1 LNNIFLIGMMGAGK
15 STIGKLLS
23 NNMKISF
30 VDTDEEVEKHF
41 NMPINNIFDKYG
53 EEGFREIESLI
64 LEKSTDSIVA
74 CGGGIVLKKKNRDFI
89 KENGKCLLLLSNINV
104 LADRLSSENN
114 RPLLNDG
121 IIEDQLEQIWE
132 QRKDLYYNLAD
143 QVVEINDKSKK
154 QITDYIIGVL

>member
-1 LNNIFLIGMMGAGK
+1 MMGAGK

-121 IIEDQLEQIWE
+121 IIENQLEQIWK

-143 QVVEINDKSKK
+143 QVIEINDKSKK

>member
-1 LNNIFLIGMMGAGK
+1 MGAGK

-89 KENGKCLLLLSNINV
+89 KENGKCLLLLSKINV

-121 IIEDQLEQIWE
+121 IIENQLEQIWE

-143 QVVEINDKSKK
+143 QVIEINDKSKK

>member
-1 LNNIFLIGMMGAGK
+1 MNNIFLIGMMGAGK

-121 IIEDQLEQIWE
+121 IIEEQLEQIWE

-143 QVVEINDKSKK
+143 QVIEINDKSKK

>member
-1 LNNIFLIGMMGAGK
+1 MGAGK

-64 LEKSTDSIVA
+64 LEKSADSIVA

>member
-1 LNNIFLIGMMGAGK
+1 MGAGK

-64 LEKSTDSIVA
+64 LEKSADSIVA

-121 IIEDQLEQIWE
+121 IIENQLEQIWK

-143 QVVEINDKSKK
+143 QVIEINDKSKK

>member
-1 LNNIFLIGMMGAGK
+1 MMGAGK

-41 NMPINNIFDKYG
+41 NMPLNNIFDKYG

-121 IIEDQLEQIWE
+121 IIENQLEEIWK

-143 QVVEINDKSKK
+143 QVIEINDKSKK

>member
-1 LNNIFLIGMMGAGK
+1 MMGAGK

-89 KENGKCLLLLSNINV
+89 KENGKCLLLLSKINV

-121 IIEDQLEQIWE
+121 IIENQLEQIWE

-143 QVVEINDKSKK
+143 QVIEINDKSKK

>member
-1 LNNIFLIGMMGAGK
+1 MGAGK

-64 LEKSTDSIVA
+64 LEKSADSIVA

-143 QVVEINDKSKK
+143 QVIEINDKSKK

>member
-1 LNNIFLIGMMGAGK
+1 MGAGK

-114 RPLLNDG
+114 RPLLKDG

-143 QVVEINDKSKK
+143 QVIEINDKSKK

>member
-1 LNNIFLIGMMGAGK
+1 MMGAGK

-64 LEKSTDSIVA
+64 LEKSADSIVA

-104 LADRLSSENN
+104 LVDRLSSENN

-121 IIEDQLEQIWE
+121 IIENQLEQIWK

-143 QVVEINDKSKK
+143 QVIEINDKSKK

>member
-1 LNNIFLIGMMGAGK
+1 MGAGK

-121 IIEDQLEQIWE
+121 IIENQLEQIWE

-143 QVVEINDKSKK
+143 QVIEINDKSKK

>member
-1 LNNIFLIGMMGAGK
+1 MNNIFLIGMMGAGK

-89 KENGKCLLLLSNINV
+89 KKNGKCLLLLSNINV

>member
-1 LNNIFLIGMMGAGK
+1 MMGAGK

-64 LEKSTDSIVA
+64 LEKSKDSIVA

-121 IIEDQLEQIWE
+121 IIEEQLEQIWE

-143 QVVEINDKSKK
+143 QVIEINDKSKK

>member
-1 LNNIFLIGMMGAGK
+1 MGAGK

-121 IIEDQLEQIWE
+121 IIEEQLEQIWE

-143 QVVEINDKSKK
+143 QVIEINDKSKK

>member
-1 LNNIFLIGMMGAGK
+1 MMGAGK

-89 KENGKCLLLLSNINV
+89 KKNGKCLLLLSNINV

-143 QVVEINDKSKK
+143 QVIEINDKSKK

>member
-1 LNNIFLIGMMGAGK
+1 MMGAGK

-89 KENGKCLLLLSNINV
+89 KKNGKCLLLLSKINV

-121 IIEDQLEQIWE
+121 IIENQLEQIWE

-143 QVVEINDKSKK
+143 QVIEINDKSKK

>member
-1 LNNIFLIGMMGAGK
+1 LNNIFIIGMMGAGK

-53 EEGFREIESLI
+53 EERFREIESLI

-114 RPLLNDG
+114 RPLINDG
-121 IIEDQLEQIWE
+121 IIENQLEQIWK

>member
-1 LNNIFLIGMMGAGK
+1 MGAGK

-143 QVVEINDKSKK
+143 QVIEINDKSKK

>member
-1 LNNIFLIGMMGAGK
+1 MGAGK

>member
-1 LNNIFLIGMMGAGK
+1 MGAGK

-89 KENGKCLLLLSNINV
+89 KKNGKCLLLLSNINV
-104 LADRLSSENN
+104 LANRLSSENN

-143 QVVEINDKSKK
+143 QVIEINDKSKK

>member
-1 LNNIFLIGMMGAGK
+1 MMGAGK

-121 IIEDQLEQIWE
+121 IIENQLEQIWK

>member
-1 LNNIFLIGMMGAGK
+1 MMGAGK

-64 LEKSTDSIVA
+64 LEKSADSIVA

-89 KENGKCLLLLSNINV
+89 KKNGKCLLLLSNINV

>member
-1 LNNIFLIGMMGAGK
+1 MMGAGK

>member
-1 LNNIFLIGMMGAGK
+1 MMGAGK

-64 LEKSTDSIVA
+64 LEKSADSIVA

-121 IIEDQLEQIWE
+121 IIENQLEQIWK

>member
-1 LNNIFLIGMMGAGK
+1 MGAGK

-64 LEKSTDSIVA
+64 LEKSADSIVA

-89 KENGKCLLLLSNINV
+89 KKNGKCLLLLSNINV

>member
-1 LNNIFLIGMMGAGK
+1 MGAGK

-89 KENGKCLLLLSNINV
+89 KKNGKCLLLLSNINV

-121 IIEDQLEQIWE
+121 IIENQLEQIWK

-143 QVVEINDKSKK
+143 QVIEINDKSKK

>member
-1 LNNIFLIGMMGAGK
+1 MGAGK

-114 RPLLNDG
+114 RPLINDG
-121 IIEDQLEQIWE
+121 IIENQLEQIWK

>member
-121 IIEDQLEQIWE
+121 IIEEQLEQIWE

-143 QVVEINDKSKK
+143 QVIEINDKSKK

>member
-1 LNNIFLIGMMGAGK
+1 MGAGK

-89 KENGKCLLLLSNINV
+89 KKNGKCLLLLSNINV

-143 QVVEINDKSKK
+143 QVIEINDKSKK

>member
-1 LNNIFLIGMMGAGK
+1 MGAGK

-89 KENGKCLLLLSNINV
+89 KENGKCLLLLSKINV

>member
-1 LNNIFLIGMMGAGK
+1 MGAGK

-64 LEKSTDSIVA
+64 LEKSADSIVA

-89 KENGKCLLLLSNINV
+89 KKNGKCLLLLSNINV
-104 LADRLSSENN
+104 LVDRLSSENN

-121 IIEDQLEQIWE
+121 IIENQLEQIWK

>member
-1 LNNIFLIGMMGAGK
+1 MMGAGK

-64 LEKSTDSIVA
+64 LEKSADSIVA

-89 KENGKCLLLLSNINV
+89 KKNGKCLLLLSNINV

-143 QVVEINDKSKK
+143 QVIEINDKSKK

>member
-1 LNNIFLIGMMGAGK
+1 MGAGK

-89 KENGKCLLLLSNINV
+89 KKNGKCLLLLSNINV
-104 LADRLSSENN
+104 LADRLSCENN
-114 RPLLNDG
+114 RPLLNHG

>member
-1 LNNIFLIGMMGAGK
+1 MGAGK

-114 RPLLNDG
+114 RPLLNHG
-121 IIEDQLEQIWE
+121 NIEDQLEQIWE

-143 QVVEINDKSKK
+143 QVIEINDKSKK

>member
-64 LEKSTDSIVA
+64 LEKSADSIVA

-104 LADRLSSENN
+104 LVDRLSSENN

-121 IIEDQLEQIWE
+121 IIENQLEQIWK

-143 QVVEINDKSKK
+143 QVIEINDKSKK

>member
-1 LNNIFLIGMMGAGK
+1 MMGAGK

-143 QVVEINDKSKK
+143 QVIEINDKSKK

>member
-1 LNNIFLIGMMGAGK
+1 MMGAGK

-104 LADRLSSENN
+104 LVDRLSSENN

-143 QVVEINDKSKK
+143 QVIEINDKSKK